1 MTPGMNGPET
11 AAKAPEILLL
21 PRRLRAPEVPG
32 LFREVQRRAEEGP
45 LTLDFREVE
54 EFDSS
59 ALALIN
65 LVRRLFPGVEAVNM
79 KGALARAGES
89 FIERPQPAEDA
100 AARPPVPAGLG
111 GFLGRF
117 FGGITDAFLLRVKA
131 VGRFLAMFG
140 DEIYHLG
147 VYFRERKGVYPGETW
162 NQLFFM
168 GYRSFPIVCLL
179 IFLVGVTISITS
191 AEQLRL
197 FGADVYIA
205 DLVGLA
211 MLKELVPLMTG
222 IILAGKVGA
231 AITAELS
238 SMTVLE
244 EVDALKTMGVV
255 PEKYLMVPRLLAIT
269 MAVPLL
275 VAMADVVGIFGGI
288 LVARVTFGIP
298 PSAFIRQMMN
308 SVAWSD
314 FAWGL
319 IKTVVFGWAVVVGSG
334 YKGLTVGRSAEE
346 VGRATTESV
355 VLSIT
360 LIVLIDCVFAFILY

>member
-1 MTPGMNGPET
+1 MTPGKSRSEG
-11 AAKAPEILLL
+11 AAKAPEILML
-21 PRRLRAPEVPG
+21 PRRVRAPDVPQLFKEV
-32 LFREVQRRAEEGP
+32 RKRAEEGA
-45 LTLDFREVE
+45 LTLDFHEVE
-54 EFDSS
+54 EFDGST
-59 ALALIN
+59 LALIN
-65 LVRRLFPGVEAVNM
+65 LVRRLFPNVEAVNM
-79 KGALARAGES
+79 RGALARAHES
-89 FIERPQPAEDA
+89 FIERPAEDE
-100 AARPPVPAGLG
+100 PVPAPSGGLVG
-111 GFLGRF
+111 RALGSFADSFLFR
-117 FGGITDAFLLRVKA
+117 LKA

-140 DEIYHLG
+140 DEVFHLA
-147 VYFRERKGVYPGETW
+147 VYLRERKGVYPGETW

-191 AEQLRL
+191 AAQLRL

-222 IILAGKVGA
+222 VILAGKVGA
-231 AITAELS
+231 AITAELA

-244 EVDALKTMGVV
+244 EVDALRTMGVV

-275 VAMADVVGIFGGI
+275 VAMADVVGIFGGM
-288 LVARVTFGIP
+288 LVAQWTFGMP
-298 PSAFIRQMMN
+298 PSAFLQQMMN
-308 SVAWSD
+308 SVVWSD
-314 FAWGL
+314 FVWGL
-319 IKTVVFGWAVVVGSG
+319 VKTVVFGWAIVVGSG

-360 LIVLIDCVFAFILY
+360 LIVLIDCLFAFILY

>member
-1 MTPGMNGPET
+1 MSPGMNEPRT
-11 AAKAPEILLL
+11 SAAAPEILVL
-21 PRRLRAPEVPG
+21 PKRVRAPDVPPLYREVQKRAKEGPLILDFSQVDDFDGSTLALIHLVGRQFPSVETVNMRGALDRARESFIQRPRPAPPGPASRRGFFGRFFRASADAFLIRLRA
-32 LFREVQRRAEEGP
+32 A
-45 LTLDFREVE
+45 
-54 EFDSS
+54 
-59 ALALIN
+59 
-65 LVRRLFPGVEAVNM
+65 
-79 KGALARAGES
+79 
-89 FIERPQPAEDA
+89 
-100 AARPPVPAGLG
+100 
-111 GFLGRF
+111 
-117 FGGITDAFLLRVKA
+117 
-131 VGRFLAMFG
+131 GRFLAMFG
-140 DEIYHLG
+140 DEVYHLG
-147 VYFRERKGVYPGETW
+147 VYIRERKGVYPGETW

-191 AEQLRL
+191 AEQLRI

-238 SMTVLE
+238 SMVVLE
-244 EVDALKTMGVV
+244 EVDAMRTMGIV

-275 VAMADVVGIFGGI
+275 VAMADVVGILGGV
-288 LVARVTFGIP
+288 LVARITFGMP
-298 PSAFIRQMMN
+298 PSTFLNQMMN
-308 SVAWSD
+308 SVVWSD
-314 FAWGL
+314 FVWGL
-319 IKTVVFGWAVVVGSG
+319 VKTIVFGWAVVVGSG

-360 LIVLIDCVFAFILY
+360 LIVLIDCLFAFILY